1 MRVLAF
7 DTATAGCHLA
17 ILDGDQVLVDRR
29 EAMAHGQA
37 AVLLPWIEAALAEA
51 GLQPGD
57 LDLVAATTGP
67 GAFTG
72 IRIGLAAAKG
82 LALALGIP
90 GMGISSFDAFHALVP
105 DDAKPLLIA
114 IDSRRA
120 DLFFRYLTINGD
132 AREQALAPNQ
142 LVDWLGGD
150 VTGLRVIGDAADM
163 VANAINAEISV
174 IQTRPDPVVLAR
186 LAQERYEWDELAPL
200 EPVYARPPDA
210 KPAKPSRIWL
220 AEQ

>member
-1 MRVLAF
+1 MLAF
-7 DTATAGCHLA
+7 DTASAGCHLA
-17 ILDGDQVLVDRR
+17 VVDDDHVLVDRR

-37 AVLLPWIEAALAEA
+37 AVLLPWINEALAEA
-51 GLQPGD
+51 GLQPSD

-90 GMGISSFDAFHALVP
+90 GIGISSFDAFHVLVP
-105 DDAKPLLIA
+105 DDTKPLLVA

-120 DLFFRYLTINGD
+120 DLFFRYLPIKGD
-132 AREQALAPNQ
+132 AEERALPPDQ
-142 LVDWLGGD
+142 LVDWLGGEL
-150 VTGLRVIGDAADM
+150 TGLRVIGDAADM
-163 VANAINAEISV
+163 VANAIDAEINA

-200 EPVYARPPDA
+200 EPVYARAPDA